1 MDISETKNIKAVL
14 RKEMKE
20 RLKGLSEGRKRELD
34 EALCRRLLSLPE
46 FSAPRTV
53 YAYASLSW
61 EPDTWEILKAL
72 LFRGFRLALPRVE
85 GREMRFYFVPDLKEL
100 SQSSMKIWEPK
111 ADAVPADDPEA
122 LVLVPGMAF
131 SREGAR
137 LGKGGGF
144 YDRFL
149 AAEPDHKTIALAY
162 GFQLMEQIPTGV
174 YDRPVDQIVTENE
187 RIFPRDGEK
196 KEELAMLLKE
206 MGQRAKEASYF
217 LGSMGMELKNQGLA
231 AAADELIRRQEEILK
246 ANEADI
252 ARAKEK
258 GMAPGL
264 VDRLTLTPERIQGIV
279 EGIQQV
285 IGLEDPIGEV
295 LSMKKRPNGLLIGQ
309 KRVPLGVIGM
319 IYEARPNVTADAF
332 ALCFKTGNA
341 VILRGGSDAAESNRA
356 IVAAIRAG
364 LASLNIPEDA
374 VQLLDDPSR
383 ETAREF
389 MRLNEYLNVLI
400 PRGGAGLIRS
410 VLENSTV
417 PVIETGTGNCH
428 IYVDESADLNMAL
441 EILFNAKTQRIG
453 VCNACESLLVHRS
466 VAKEFLP
473 MAKKR
478 LDEKQ
483 VEIRADEASR
493 AIVPAFMEA
502 SEEDWGT
509 EYLDY
514 ILSCKIVDSVDEAI
528 AHINRYSTGHSEAII
543 TSSYENAQKFL
554 DQVDSAAV
562 YVNASTR
569 FTDGFEFGFGAEIGI
584 STQKLHARGPMG
596 LLALTSTKYIIYG
609 SGQIRK

>member
-20 RLKGLSEGRKRELD
+20 RLKGLPEGRKRELD
-34 EALCRRLLSLPE
+34 EALCRQLLSLPE

-111 ADAVPADDPEA
+111 ADAVPADDSEA

-131 SREGAR
+131 SRDGAR

-149 AAEPDHKTIALAY
+149 SAEPNHKTIALAY

-473 MAKKR
+473 MAKSVWMK
-478 LDEKQ
+478 
-483 VEIRADEASR
+483 SR
-493 AIVPAFMEA
+493 
-502 SEEDWGT
+502 
-509 EYLDY
+509 
-514 ILSCKIVDSVDEAI
+514 
-528 AHINRYSTGHSEAII
+528 
-543 TSSYENAQKFL
+543 
-554 DQVDSAAV
+554 
-562 YVNASTR
+562 
-569 FTDGFEFGFGAEIGI
+569 
-584 STQKLHARGPMG
+584 
-596 LLALTSTKYIIYG
+596 
-609 SGQIRK
+609 